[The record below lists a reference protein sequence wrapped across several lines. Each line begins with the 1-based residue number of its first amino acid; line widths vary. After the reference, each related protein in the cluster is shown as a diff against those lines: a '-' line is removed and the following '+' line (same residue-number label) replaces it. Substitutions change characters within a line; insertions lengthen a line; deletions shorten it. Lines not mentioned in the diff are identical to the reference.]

1 MRKAAAL
8 ISLVIITASNAS
20 FAGNSPKSVYIK
32 QGAVV
37 AISEQT
43 LDLLEQY
50 ANDQDNNAI
59 DTMYAKHQ
67 LFKMPE
73 RRKVQVV
80 SLKSTDEKYRL
91 AFKMTADGV
100 TATAWKDS

>member
-1 MRKAAAL
+1 
-8 ISLVIITASNAS
+8 
-20 FAGNSPKSVYIK
+20 
-32 QGAVV
+32 
-37 AISEQT
+37 
-43 LDLLEQY
+43 
-50 ANDQDNNAI
+50 
-59 DTMYAKHQ
+59 MYAKHQ

-100 TATAWKDS
+100 TATMWTDDESFVSTK